1 MFFPRILV
9 SLPPLP
15 CQHLAAI
22 GRTNYQPIGVTV
34 HSHCIESFEAI
45 LHRCR
50 RGRGCSEFWKNTIF
64 LEHPVALSVYFSI
77 LSVCDQCGKT
87 FMKKYNL
94 QTHQVPNF
102 IHYNVL
108 HWWTG
113 TYRGFEKGEGK
124 DFGKNV
130 LKTTTRPDQKKLKS
144 ILRDAFSGHFF
155 SIFVVG
161 MSWNML
167 HYKFIINSSPYFFI
181 HRLLTL

>member
-1 MFFPRILV
+1 MCFFARILEG
-9 SLPPLP
+9 LPPLP
-15 CQHLAAI
+15 RQHSAAF
-22 GRTNYQPIGVTV
+22 GCTKNYQPIGVTV

-45 LHRCR
+45 LQWCR

-64 LEHPVALSVYFSI
+64 LEHPVALSVYCSI

-124 DFGKNV
+124 DFGKKV

-155 SIFVVG
+155 SIFSDICCIISLLV
-161 MSWNML
+161 
-167 HYKFIINSSPYFFI
+167 FINLSPYFFI